1 MVNGPLQQMQ
11 LATLQDHNMN
21 QKVIEAQMQ
30 ALAQQRDAAMNNV
43 VNLVGEIA
51 RLNEEIKSL
60 KASKEESKDVP
71 N

>member
-1 MVNGPLQQMQ
+1 
-11 LATLQDHNMN
+11 MN

-51 RLNEEIKSL
+51 RLNEELAEL
-60 KASKEESKDVP
+60 KKDKEDVP

>member
-1 MVNGPLQQMQ
+1 
-11 LATLQDHNMN
+11 MN

-51 RLNEEIKSL
+51 RLNEELESL
-60 KASKEESKDVP
+60 KKDKEDVP